1 LEKTQ
6 QQLSQLLPK
15 FQTADEFT
23 RLTLGIEKMD
33 SIISFTDGETVSIV
47 GDTKYSQIVLTR
59 LCVRALTPIRHGG
72 CGFSNV
78 IIIDAGNS
86 SDIYQYVNFAR
97 QYGLD
102 INKILQSI
110 IVSRPFTI
118 YQLAQLIIYQ
128 LPTII
133 QKSNDNV
140 KMLIVPDLLSMFL
153 KDPQVKAKEA
163 RIILRQ
169 IVSSI
174 RKISLNNNILSLV
187 ALPYHDKQSSIY
199 DKSLLSR
206 FDKHIE
212 ITRVDPPLFD
222 IKMINKS
229 RYQQN
234 KFSLQETDLM
244 ITDTVR

>member
-1 LEKTQ
+1 MEKTQ
-6 QQLSQLLPK
+6 QQLSKPLLSLPK

-33 SIISFTDGETVSIV
+33 SIISFTAGETVSV
-47 GDTKYSQIVLTR
+47 LGDTKYSHILLTR

-72 CGFSNV
+72 CGSSNV

-133 QKSNDNV
+133 QKSSDNV

-153 KDPQVKAKEA
+153 KDPQVKDKEA
-163 RIILRQ
+163 NVILKQ

-174 RKISLNNNILSLV
+174 RKISLNSNILSLV
-187 ALPYHDKQSSIY
+187 SLPYDVSSIY
-199 DKSLLSR
+199 DKNLLSR

-212 ITRVDPPLFD
+212 ITRVNSLFD

-229 RYQQN
+229 RYKLN
-234 KFSLQETDLM
+234 KFSLQERDLM
-244 ITDTVR
+244 ITATVG